1 MNGAVVV
8 ALFQAIDDGD
18 FERAK
23 SCLSQDFSRSST
35 LHPEPMDGDT
45 WLGQLKLIEPLFS
58 DVSHNTAITEERGE
72 EVRGTV
78 QLTGCHTGR
87 TDLPGLRDLEP
98 TGKRFSLPPE
108 PFEATV
114 RDGRIVT
121 IHVAMSEGGG
131 LPGIIKQVTGGL
143 NDDP

>member
-8 ALFQAIDDGD
+8 ALFNAIDEGD
-18 FERAK
+18 FARAK
-23 SCLSQDFSRSST
+23 SCLSDDFTRSST
-35 LHPEPMDGDT
+35 LHPDPMDGDT

-58 DVSHNTAITEERGE
+58 DVSHNTAITAEDGE

-87 TDLPGLRDLEP
+87 TTLPALSHLTP

-108 PFEATV
+108 PFVARV
-114 RDGRIVT
+114 REGRIVT
-121 IHVAMSEGGG
+121 IHVAMGEGGG
-131 LPGIIKQVTGGL
+131 LPGIIKQLTGGP
-143 NDDP
+143 DDGT